1 MLAQSVMQNPPVEAR
16 SAALAVAKMRAGGFT
31 LAIENDGLAI
41 VPASRLTA
49 DQRAYICAHKVLLLE
64 ELRAEAAN
72 DAPLVEK
79 ADPHMDRV
87 VELIALGWA
96 PWNAQARAESEALP
110 GREVRV

>member
-1 MLAQSVMQNPPVEAR
+1 MPSPR
-16 SAALAVAKMRAGGFT
+16 CAKRAFY
-31 LAIENDGLAI
+31 LHF
-41 VPASRLTA
+41 P
-49 DQRAYICAHKVLLLE
+49 
-64 ELRAEAAN
+64 
-72 DAPLVEK
+72 PLVEK